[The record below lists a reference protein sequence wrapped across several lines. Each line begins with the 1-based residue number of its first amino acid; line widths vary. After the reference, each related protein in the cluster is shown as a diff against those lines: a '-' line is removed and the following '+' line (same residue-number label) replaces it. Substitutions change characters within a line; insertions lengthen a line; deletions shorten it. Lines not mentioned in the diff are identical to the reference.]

1 MQIARAAYKPKLPSA
16 LCGAVKVIE
25 GEATQSVANQ
35 DEIKALFPNTYGM
48 PIVEF
53 ESSEAE
59 NGMAMNVGVILSG
72 GQAPGGHNV
81 ITGLFDTIK
90 KIASEGPCIL
100 VGRCADYALEDFDN
114 VYIVDS
120 KSLSTGIALLAIK
133 AAQLAQDGLDAKTIA
148 HEMEYKRE
156 KVVTTFILDKL
167 EFLYKGGRCSGVAM
181 LGANVLGIKPSIVM
195 VDGKLQVG
203 KKYRGKLENCQMQY
217 VRDLLEQYAGR
228 IDTDRAFLSRT
239 AGVSDEQ
246 MKALQK
252 EIHKTLKFKEY
263 IVSTVGCTIT
273 SHCGERTFTF
283 EFMLK

>member
-1 MQIARAAYKPKLPSA
+1 MARTIISTDSPADVPAEIRERYDIRVIPLHIILDDDCFEDGVNIQPDDLYAFYKKSGRLPKTSAVSVAKYTDFFKELTQDGSSVVHISFSSA
-16 LCGAVKVIE
+16 L
-25 GEATQSVANQ
+25 SVTHQNARL
-35 DEIKALFPNTYGM
+35 A
-48 PIVEF
+48 
-53 ESSEAE
+53 A
-59 NGMAMNVGVILSG
+59 
-72 GQAPGGHNV
+72 
-81 ITGLFDTIK
+81 
-90 KIASEGPCIL
+90 
-100 VGRCADYALEDFDN
+100 EDFDN

-239 AGVSDEQ
+239 AGVSDGQ

>member
-1 MQIARAAYKPKLPSA
+1 LPKTSAVSVAEYTDFFKELTQDGSSVVHISFSSA
-16 LCGAVKVIE
+16 LS
-25 GEATQSVANQ
+25 ATHQNARL
-35 DEIKALFPNTYGM
+35 A
-48 PIVEF
+48 
-53 ESSEAE
+53 A
-59 NGMAMNVGVILSG
+59 
-72 GQAPGGHNV
+72 
-81 ITGLFDTIK
+81 
-90 KIASEGPCIL
+90 
-100 VGRCADYALEDFDN
+100 EDFDN

-195 VDGKLQVG
+195 ADGKLQVG

-228 IDTDRAFLSRT
+228 IDTDRAFLS
-239 AGVSDEQ
+239 
-246 MKALQK
+246 
-252 EIHKTLKFKEY
+252 
-263 IVSTVGCTIT
+263 
-273 SHCGERTFTF
+273 
-283 EFMLK
+283 

>member
-1 MQIARAAYKPKLPSA
+1 MARTIISTDSPADVPAEIRERYDIRVIPLHIILDDDCFEDGVNIQPDDLYAFYKKTGRLPKTSAVSVAEYTDFFKELTQDGSSVVHISFSSA
-16 LCGAVKVIE
+16 LS
-25 GEATQSVANQ
+25 ATHQNARL
-35 DEIKALFPNTYGM
+35 A
-48 PIVEF
+48 
-53 ESSEAE
+53 A
-59 NGMAMNVGVILSG
+59 
-72 GQAPGGHNV
+72 
-81 ITGLFDTIK
+81 
-90 KIASEGPCIL
+90 
-100 VGRCADYALEDFDN
+100 EDFDN

-195 VDGKLQVG
+195 ADGKLQVG
-203 KKYRGKLENCQMQY
+203 KKYRGKLENCQIQY

-246 MKALQK
+246 MKGLQK
-252 EIHKTLKFKEY
+252 EITTTLKFKEY

-273 SHCGERTFTF
+273 SHCGERTFSF

>member
-1 MQIARAAYKPKLPSA
+1 MARTIISTDSPADVPAEIRERYDIRVIPLHIILDDDCFEDGVNIQPDDLYAFYKKTGRLPKTSPVSVAEYTDFFKELTQDGSSVVHISFSSA
-16 LCGAVKVIE
+16 LS
-25 GEATQSVANQ
+25 ATHQNARL
-35 DEIKALFPNTYGM
+35 A
-48 PIVEF
+48 
-53 ESSEAE
+53 A
-59 NGMAMNVGVILSG
+59 
-72 GQAPGGHNV
+72 
-81 ITGLFDTIK
+81 
-90 KIASEGPCIL
+90 
-100 VGRCADYALEDFDN
+100 EDFDN

>member
-1 MQIARAAYKPKLPSA
+1 MARTIISTDSPADVPAEIRERYDIRVIPLHIILDDDCFEDGVNIQPDDLYAFYKKTGRLPKTSAVSVAEYTDFFKELTQDGSSVVHISFSSA
-16 LCGAVKVIE
+16 LS
-25 GEATQSVANQ
+25 ATHQNARL
-35 DEIKALFPNTYGM
+35 A
-48 PIVEF
+48 
-53 ESSEAE
+53 A
-59 NGMAMNVGVILSG
+59 
-72 GQAPGGHNV
+72 
-81 ITGLFDTIK
+81 
-90 KIASEGPCIL
+90 
-100 VGRCADYALEDFDN
+100 EDFDN

-252 EIHKTLKFKEY
+252 EINKTLKFKEY

>member
-1 MQIARAAYKPKLPSA
+1 MARTIISTDSPADVPAEIRERYDIRVIPLHIILDDDCFEDGVNIQPDDLYAFYKKTGRLPKTSAVSVAEYTDFFKELTQDGSSVVHISFSSA
-16 LCGAVKVIE
+16 LS
-25 GEATQSVANQ
+25 ATHQNARL
-35 DEIKALFPNTYGM
+35 A
-48 PIVEF
+48 
-53 ESSEAE
+53 A
-59 NGMAMNVGVILSG
+59 
-72 GQAPGGHNV
+72 
-81 ITGLFDTIK
+81 
-90 KIASEGPCIL
+90 
-100 VGRCADYALEDFDN
+100 EDFDN

-181 LGANVLGIKPSIVM
+181 LGANVLGIKHSIVM
-195 VDGKLQVG
+195 ADGKLQVG

>member
-1 MQIARAAYKPKLPSA
+1 MARTIISTDSPADVPAEIRERYDIRVIPLHIILDDDCFEDGVNIQPDDLYAFYKKTGRLPKTSAVSVAEYTDFFKELTQDGSSVVHISFSSA
-16 LCGAVKVIE
+16 LSATHQNARLAV
-25 GEATQSVANQ
+25 
-35 DEIKALFPNTYGM
+35 
-48 PIVEF
+48 
-53 ESSEAE
+53 
-59 NGMAMNVGVILSG
+59 
-72 GQAPGGHNV
+72 
-81 ITGLFDTIK
+81 
-90 KIASEGPCIL
+90 
-100 VGRCADYALEDFDN
+100 EDFDN

>member
-1 MQIARAAYKPKLPSA
+1 MARTIISTDSPADVPAEIRERYDIRVIPLHIILDDDCFEDGVNIQPDDLYAFYKKTGRLPKTSAVSVAEYTDFFKELTQDGSSVVHISFSSA
-16 LCGAVKVIE
+16 LS
-25 GEATQSVANQ
+25 ATHQNARL
-35 DEIKALFPNTYGM
+35 A
-48 PIVEF
+48 
-53 ESSEAE
+53 A
-59 NGMAMNVGVILSG
+59 
-72 GQAPGGHNV
+72 
-81 ITGLFDTIK
+81 
-90 KIASEGPCIL
+90 
-100 VGRCADYALEDFDN
+100 EDFDN

-195 VDGKLQVG
+195 ADGKLQVG

-252 EIHKTLKFKEY
+252 EINKTLKFKEY

>member
-1 MQIARAAYKPKLPSA
+1 MARTIISTDSPADVPAEIRERYDIRVIPLHIILDDDCFEDGVNIQPDDLYVFYKKTGRLPKTSAVSVAEYTDFFKELTQDGSSVMHISFSSA
-16 LCGAVKVIE
+16 LS
-25 GEATQSVANQ
+25 ATHQNARL
-35 DEIKALFPNTYGM
+35 A
-48 PIVEF
+48 
-53 ESSEAE
+53 A
-59 NGMAMNVGVILSG
+59 
-72 GQAPGGHNV
+72 
-81 ITGLFDTIK
+81 
-90 KIASEGPCIL
+90 
-100 VGRCADYALEDFDN
+100 EDFDN

-217 VRDLLEQYAGR
+217 VRDLLEQYTGR

>member
-1 MQIARAAYKPKLPSA
+1 MAKTIISTDSPADVPAEIRERYDIRVIPLHIILDDDCFEDGVNIQPDDLYAFYKKTGRLPKTSAVSVAEYTDFFQELTADGSSVVHISFSSA
-16 LCGAVKVIE
+16 LS
-25 GEATQSVANQ
+25 ATHQNARL
-35 DEIKALFPNTYGM
+35 A
-48 PIVEF
+48 
-53 ESSEAE
+53 A
-59 NGMAMNVGVILSG
+59 
-72 GQAPGGHNV
+72 
-81 ITGLFDTIK
+81 
-90 KIASEGPCIL
+90 
-100 VGRCADYALEDFDN
+100 EDFDN

-133 AAQLAQDGLDAKTIA
+133 AALLAQDGVDAKTIA

-195 VDGKLQVG
+195 TDGTLQVG

>member
-1 MQIARAAYKPKLPSA
+1 MARTIISTDSPADVPAEIREWYDIRVIPLHIILDDDCFEDGVNIQPDDLYAFYKKTGRLPKTSAVSVAEYTDFFKELTQDGSSVVHISFSSA
-16 LCGAVKVIE
+16 LS
-25 GEATQSVANQ
+25 ATHQNARL
-35 DEIKALFPNTYGM
+35 A
-48 PIVEF
+48 
-53 ESSEAE
+53 A
-59 NGMAMNVGVILSG
+59 
-72 GQAPGGHNV
+72 
-81 ITGLFDTIK
+81 
-90 KIASEGPCIL
+90 
-100 VGRCADYALEDFDN
+100 EDFDN

>member
-1 MQIARAAYKPKLPSA
+1 MARTIISTDSPADVPAEIRERYDIRVIPLHIILDDDCFEDGVNIQPDDLYAFYKKTGRLPKTSAVSVAEYTDFFRELTSNGSSVVHISFSSA
-16 LCGAVKVIE
+16 LS
-25 GEATQSVANQ
+25 ATHQNARL
-35 DEIKALFPNTYGM
+35 A
-48 PIVEF
+48 
-53 ESSEAE
+53 A
-59 NGMAMNVGVILSG
+59 
-72 GQAPGGHNV
+72 
-81 ITGLFDTIK
+81 
-90 KIASEGPCIL
+90 
-100 VGRCADYALEDFDN
+100 EDFDN

>member
-1 MQIARAAYKPKLPSA
+1 MARTIISTDSPADVPAEIRERYDIRVIPLHIILDDDCFEDGVNIQPDDLYAFYKKTGRLPKTSAVSVAEYTDFFKELTQDGSSVVHISFSSA
-16 LCGAVKVIE
+16 LS
-25 GEATQSVANQ
+25 ATHQNARL
-35 DEIKALFPNTYGM
+35 A
-48 PIVEF
+48 
-53 ESSEAE
+53 A
-59 NGMAMNVGVILSG
+59 
-72 GQAPGGHNV
+72 
-81 ITGLFDTIK
+81 
-90 KIASEGPCIL
+90 
-100 VGRCADYALEDFDN
+100 EDFDN

-263 IVSTVGCTIT
+263 IVATVGCTIT

>member
-1 MQIARAAYKPKLPSA
+1 MARTIISTDSPADVPAEIRERYDIRVIPLHIILDDDCFEDGVNIQPDDLYAFYKKTGRLSKTSAVSVAEYTDFFKELTQDGSSVVHISFSSA
-16 LCGAVKVIE
+16 LS
-25 GEATQSVANQ
+25 ATHQNARL
-35 DEIKALFPNTYGM
+35 A
-48 PIVEF
+48 
-53 ESSEAE
+53 A
-59 NGMAMNVGVILSG
+59 
-72 GQAPGGHNV
+72 
-81 ITGLFDTIK
+81 
-90 KIASEGPCIL
+90 
-100 VGRCADYALEDFDN
+100 EDFDN

-195 VDGKLQVG
+195 ADGKLQVG

-252 EIHKTLKFKEY
+252 EINKTLKFKEY

>member
-1 MQIARAAYKPKLPSA
+1 MARTIISTDSPADVPAEIRERYDIRVIPLHIILDDDCFEDGVNIQPDDLYAFYKKTGRLPKTSAVSVAEYTDFFKELTQDGSSVVHISFSSA
-16 LCGAVKVIE
+16 LS
-25 GEATQSVANQ
+25 ATHQNARL
-35 DEIKALFPNTYGM
+35 A
-48 PIVEF
+48 
-53 ESSEAE
+53 A
-59 NGMAMNVGVILSG
+59 
-72 GQAPGGHNV
+72 
-81 ITGLFDTIK
+81 
-90 KIASEGPCIL
+90 
-100 VGRCADYALEDFDN
+100 EDFDN

-181 LGANVLGIKPSIVM
+181 LGANVLGIKPSFVM

>member
-1 MQIARAAYKPKLPSA
+1 MARTIISTDSPADVPAEIRERYDIRVIPLHIILDDDCFEDGVNIQPDDLYAFYKKTGRLPKTSAVSVAEYSDFFKELTQDGSSVVHISFSSA
-16 LCGAVKVIE
+16 LS
-25 GEATQSVANQ
+25 ATHQNARL
-35 DEIKALFPNTYGM
+35 A
-48 PIVEF
+48 
-53 ESSEAE
+53 A
-59 NGMAMNVGVILSG
+59 
-72 GQAPGGHNV
+72 
-81 ITGLFDTIK
+81 
-90 KIASEGPCIL
+90 
-100 VGRCADYALEDFDN
+100 EDFDN

>member
-1 MQIARAAYKPKLPSA
+1 MARTIISTDSPADVPAEIRERYDIRVIPLHIILDDDCFEDGVNIQPDDLYAFYKKTGRLPKTSAVSVAEYTDFFKELTQDGSSVVHISFSSA
-16 LCGAVKVIE
+16 LS
-25 GEATQSVANQ
+25 ATHQNARL
-35 DEIKALFPNTYGM
+35 A
-48 PIVEF
+48 
-53 ESSEAE
+53 A
-59 NGMAMNVGVILSG
+59 
-72 GQAPGGHNV
+72 
-81 ITGLFDTIK
+81 
-90 KIASEGPCIL
+90 
-100 VGRCADYALEDFDN
+100 EDFDN

-217 VRDLLEQYAGR
+217 VRDLLKQYAGR

>member
-1 MQIARAAYKPKLPSA
+1 MARTIISTDSSADVPAEIRERYDIRVIPLHIILDDDCFEDGVNIQPDDLYAFYKKTGRLPKTSAVSVAEYTDFFKELTQDGSSVVHISFSSA
-16 LCGAVKVIE
+16 LS
-25 GEATQSVANQ
+25 ATHQNARL
-35 DEIKALFPNTYGM
+35 A
-48 PIVEF
+48 
-53 ESSEAE
+53 A
-59 NGMAMNVGVILSG
+59 
-72 GQAPGGHNV
+72 
-81 ITGLFDTIK
+81 
-90 KIASEGPCIL
+90 
-100 VGRCADYALEDFDN
+100 EDFDN

-195 VDGKLQVG
+195 ADGKLQVG

>member
-1 MQIARAAYKPKLPSA
+1 MARTIISTDSPADVPAEIRERYDIRVIPLHIILDDDCFEDGVNIQPDDLYAFYKKTGRLPKTSAVSVAEYTDFFKELTQDGSSVVHISFSSA
-16 LCGAVKVIE
+16 LS
-25 GEATQSVANQ
+25 ATHQNARL
-35 DEIKALFPNTYGM
+35 A
-48 PIVEF
+48 
-53 ESSEAE
+53 A
-59 NGMAMNVGVILSG
+59 
-72 GQAPGGHNV
+72 
-81 ITGLFDTIK
+81 
-90 KIASEGPCIL
+90 
-100 VGRCADYALEDFDN
+100 EDFDN

-167 EFLYKGGRCSGVAM
+167 EFLYKGGRCSGIAM

-195 VDGKLQVG
+195 ADGKLQVG

>member
-1 MQIARAAYKPKLPSA
+1 MCRRKFGNDIRVIPLHIILDDDCFEDGVNIQPDDLYAFYKKTGRLPKTSAVSVAEYTDFFKELTQDGSSVVHISFSSA
-16 LCGAVKVIE
+16 LS
-25 GEATQSVANQ
+25 ATHQNARL
-35 DEIKALFPNTYGM
+35 A
-48 PIVEF
+48 
-53 ESSEAE
+53 A
-59 NGMAMNVGVILSG
+59 
-72 GQAPGGHNV
+72 
-81 ITGLFDTIK
+81 
-90 KIASEGPCIL
+90 
-100 VGRCADYALEDFDN
+100 EDFDN

>member
-1 MQIARAAYKPKLPSA
+1 MARTIISTDSPADVPAEIRERYDIRVIPLHIILDNDCFEDGVNIQPDDLYAFYKKTGRLPRTSAVSVAEYTDFFQELTKDGSSVVHISFSSA
-16 LCGAVKVIE
+16 LS
-25 GEATQSVANQ
+25 ATHQNARL
-35 DEIKALFPNTYGM
+35 A
-48 PIVEF
+48 
-53 ESSEAE
+53 A
-59 NGMAMNVGVILSG
+59 
-72 GQAPGGHNV
+72 
-81 ITGLFDTIK
+81 
-90 KIASEGPCIL
+90 
-100 VGRCADYALEDFDN
+100 EDFDN

-120 KSLSTGIALLAIK
+120 KSLTTGITLLAIK
-133 AAQLAQDGLDAKTIA
+133 AAQLAKDGVDAKTIA

-167 EFLYKGGRCSGVAM
+167 EFLYKGGRCSGIAM

-195 VDGKLQVG
+195 ADGTLQVG

>member
-1 MQIARAAYKPKLPSA
+1 MARTIISTDSPADVPAEIRERYDIRVIPLHIILDDDCFEDGVNIQPDDLYAFYKKNGRLPKTSAVSVAEYTDFFKELTQDGSSVVHISFSSA
-16 LCGAVKVIE
+16 LS
-25 GEATQSVANQ
+25 ATHQNARL
-35 DEIKALFPNTYGM
+35 A
-48 PIVEF
+48 
-53 ESSEAE
+53 A
-59 NGMAMNVGVILSG
+59 
-72 GQAPGGHNV
+72 
-81 ITGLFDTIK
+81 
-90 KIASEGPCIL
+90 
-100 VGRCADYALEDFDN
+100 EDFDN

>member
-1 MQIARAAYKPKLPSA
+1 MARTIISTDSPADVPAEIRERYDIRVIPLHIILDDDCFEDGVNIQPDDLYAFYKKTGRLPKTSAVSVAEYTDFFKELTQDGSSVVHISFSSA
-16 LCGAVKVIE
+16 LS
-25 GEATQSVANQ
+25 ATHQNARL
-35 DEIKALFPNTYGM
+35 A
-48 PIVEF
+48 
-53 ESSEAE
+53 A
-59 NGMAMNVGVILSG
+59 
-72 GQAPGGHNV
+72 
-81 ITGLFDTIK
+81 
-90 KIASEGPCIL
+90 
-100 VGRCADYALEDFDN
+100 EDFDN

-252 EIHKTLKFKEY
+252 EMHKTLKFKEY

>member
-1 MQIARAAYKPKLPSA
+1 MARTIISTDSPADVPAEIRERYDIRVIPLHIILDDDCFEDGVNIQPDDLYAFYKKTGRLPKTSAVSVAEYTDFFKELTQDGSSVVHISFSSA
-16 LCGAVKVIE
+16 LS
-25 GEATQSVANQ
+25 ATHQNARL
-35 DEIKALFPNTYGM
+35 A
-48 PIVEF
+48 
-53 ESSEAE
+53 A
-59 NGMAMNVGVILSG
+59 
-72 GQAPGGHNV
+72 
-81 ITGLFDTIK
+81 
-90 KIASEGPCIL
+90 
-100 VGRCADYALEDFDN
+100 EDFDN

-239 AGVSDEQ
+239 AGISDEQ

>member
-1 MQIARAAYKPKLPSA
+1 MARTIISTDSPADVPAEIRERYDIRVIPLHIILDDDCFEDGVNIQPDDLYAFYKKTGRLPKTSAVSVAEYTDFFKELTQDGSSVVHISFSSA
-16 LCGAVKVIE
+16 LS
-25 GEATQSVANQ
+25 ATHQNARL
-35 DEIKALFPNTYGM
+35 A
-48 PIVEF
+48 
-53 ESSEAE
+53 A
-59 NGMAMNVGVILSG
+59 
-72 GQAPGGHNV
+72 
-81 ITGLFDTIK
+81 
-90 KIASEGPCIL
+90 
-100 VGRCADYALEDFDN
+100 EDFDN

-133 AAQLAQDGLDAKTIA
+133 AAQFAQDGLDAKTIA

-195 VDGKLQVG
+195 ADGKLQVG

>member
-1 MQIARAAYKPKLPSA
+1 MAGTIISTDSPADVPAEIRERYDIRVIPLHIILDDDCFEDGVNIQPDDLYAFYKKTGRLPKTSAVSVAEYTDFFKELTQDGSSVVHISFSSA
-16 LCGAVKVIE
+16 LS
-25 GEATQSVANQ
+25 ATHQNARL
-35 DEIKALFPNTYGM
+35 A
-48 PIVEF
+48 
-53 ESSEAE
+53 A
-59 NGMAMNVGVILSG
+59 
-72 GQAPGGHNV
+72 
-81 ITGLFDTIK
+81 
-90 KIASEGPCIL
+90 
-100 VGRCADYALEDFDN
+100 EDFDN

-167 EFLYKGGRCSGVAM
+167 EFLYKGGRCSGIAM

>member
-1 MQIARAAYKPKLPSA
+1 MARTIISTDSPADVPAEIRERYDIRVIPLHIILDDDCFEDGVNIQPDDLYAFYKKTGRLPKTSAVSVAEYTDFFKELTQDGSSVVHISFSSA
-16 LCGAVKVIE
+16 LS
-25 GEATQSVANQ
+25 ATHQNARL
-35 DEIKALFPNTYGM
+35 A
-48 PIVEF
+48 
-53 ESSEAE
+53 A
-59 NGMAMNVGVILSG
+59 
-72 GQAPGGHNV
+72 
-81 ITGLFDTIK
+81 
-90 KIASEGPCIL
+90 
-100 VGRCADYALEDFDN
+100 EDFDN

-217 VRDLLEQYAGR
+217 VRDLLEQYTGR

>member
-1 MQIARAAYKPKLPSA
+1 MARTIISTDSPADVPAEIRERYDIRVIPLHIILDDDYFEDGVNIQPDDLYVFYKKTGRLPKTSAVSVAEYTDFFKELTQDGSSVVHISFSSA
-16 LCGAVKVIE
+16 LS
-25 GEATQSVANQ
+25 ATHQNARL
-35 DEIKALFPNTYGM
+35 A
-48 PIVEF
+48 
-53 ESSEAE
+53 A
-59 NGMAMNVGVILSG
+59 
-72 GQAPGGHNV
+72 
-81 ITGLFDTIK
+81 
-90 KIASEGPCIL
+90 
-100 VGRCADYALEDFDN
+100 EDFDN

-252 EIHKTLKFKEY
+252 EIHKTLKFKEH

>member
-1 MQIARAAYKPKLPSA
+1 MARTIISTDSPADVPAEIRERYDIRVIPLHIILDDDCFEDGVNIQPDDLYAFYKKTGRLPKTSAVSVAEYTDFFKELTQDGSSVVHISFSSA
-16 LCGAVKVIE
+16 LS
-25 GEATQSVANQ
+25 ATHQNARL
-35 DEIKALFPNTYGM
+35 A
-48 PIVEF
+48 
-53 ESSEAE
+53 A
-59 NGMAMNVGVILSG
+59 
-72 GQAPGGHNV
+72 
-81 ITGLFDTIK
+81 
-90 KIASEGPCIL
+90 
-100 VGRCADYALEDFDN
+100 EDFDN

-217 VRDLLEQYAGR
+217 IRDLLEQYAGR

>member
-1 MQIARAAYKPKLPSA
+1 MARTIISTDSPADVPAEIRERYDIRVIPLHIILDDDCFEDGVNIQPDDLYAFYKKTGRLPKTSAVSVAEYTDFFKELTQDGSSVVHISFSSA
-16 LCGAVKVIE
+16 LS
-25 GEATQSVANQ
+25 ATHQNARL
-35 DEIKALFPNTYGM
+35 A
-48 PIVEF
+48 
-53 ESSEAE
+53 A
-59 NGMAMNVGVILSG
+59 
-72 GQAPGGHNV
+72 
-81 ITGLFDTIK
+81 
-90 KIASEGPCIL
+90 
-100 VGRCADYALEDFDN
+100 EDFDN

-133 AAQLAQDGLDAKTIA
+133 AAQLAQDGLDAQTIA

>member
-1 MQIARAAYKPKLPSA
+1 MARTIISTDSPADVPAEIRERYDIRVIPLHIILDDDCFEDGVNIQPDDLYAFYKKTGRLPKTSAVSVAEYTDFFKELTQDGSSVVHISFSSA
-16 LCGAVKVIE
+16 LS
-25 GEATQSVANQ
+25 ATHQNARL
-35 DEIKALFPNTYGM
+35 A
-48 PIVEF
+48 
-53 ESSEAE
+53 A
-59 NGMAMNVGVILSG
+59 
-72 GQAPGGHNV
+72 
-81 ITGLFDTIK
+81 
-90 KIASEGPCIL
+90 
-100 VGRCADYALEDFDN
+100 EDFDN

-217 VRDLLEQYAGR
+217 VCDLLEQYTGR

>member
-1 MQIARAAYKPKLPSA
+1 MARTIISTDSPADVPAEIRERYDIRVIPLHIILDDDCFEDGVNIQPDDLYAFYKKTGRLPKTSAVSVAEYTDFFKELTQDGSSVVHISFSSA
-16 LCGAVKVIE
+16 LS
-25 GEATQSVANQ
+25 ATHQNARL
-35 DEIKALFPNTYGM
+35 A
-48 PIVEF
+48 
-53 ESSEAE
+53 A
-59 NGMAMNVGVILSG
+59 A
-72 GQAPGGHNV
+72 
-81 ITGLFDTIK
+81 
-90 KIASEGPCIL
+90 
-100 VGRCADYALEDFDN
+100 DFDN

>member
-1 MQIARAAYKPKLPSA
+1 MARTIISTDSPADVPAEIRERYDIRVIPLHIILDDDCFEDGVNIQPDDLYAFYKKTGRLPKTSAVSVAEYTDFFKELTQDGSSVVHISFSSA
-16 LCGAVKVIE
+16 L
-25 GEATQSVANQ
+25 SVTHQNARLT
-35 DEIKALFPNTYGM
+35 A
-48 PIVEF
+48 
-53 ESSEAE
+53 
-59 NGMAMNVGVILSG
+59 
-72 GQAPGGHNV
+72 
-81 ITGLFDTIK
+81 
-90 KIASEGPCIL
+90 
-100 VGRCADYALEDFDN
+100 EDFDN

>member
-1 MQIARAAYKPKLPSA
+1 MARTIISTDSPADVPAEIRERYDIRVIPLHITLDNDCFEDGVNIQPDDLYAFYKKTGRLPKTSAVSVAEYTDFFQELTKDGSSVVHISFSSA
-16 LCGAVKVIE
+16 LS
-25 GEATQSVANQ
+25 ATHQNARL
-35 DEIKALFPNTYGM
+35 A
-48 PIVEF
+48 
-53 ESSEAE
+53 A
-59 NGMAMNVGVILSG
+59 
-72 GQAPGGHNV
+72 
-81 ITGLFDTIK
+81 
-90 KIASEGPCIL
+90 
-100 VGRCADYALEDFDN
+100 EDFDN

-120 KSLSTGIALLAIK
+120 KSLTTGITLLAIK
-133 AAQLAQDGLDAKTIA
+133 AAQLAKDGVDAKTIA

-167 EFLYKGGRCSGVAM
+167 EFLYKGGRCSGIAM
-181 LGANVLGIKPSIVM
+181 LGANVLGIKPSIIM
-195 VDGKLQVG
+195 ADGTLQVG
-203 KKYRGKLENCQMQY
+203 KKYRGKLENCQIQY

>member
-1 MQIARAAYKPKLPSA
+1 MARTIISTDSPADVPAEIRERYDIRVIPLHIILDDDCFDDGVNIQPDDLYAFYKKTGRLPKTSAVSVAEYTDFFKELTQDGSSVVHISFSSA
-16 LCGAVKVIE
+16 LS
-25 GEATQSVANQ
+25 ATHQNARL
-35 DEIKALFPNTYGM
+35 A
-48 PIVEF
+48 
-53 ESSEAE
+53 A
-59 NGMAMNVGVILSG
+59 
-72 GQAPGGHNV
+72 
-81 ITGLFDTIK
+81 
-90 KIASEGPCIL
+90 
-100 VGRCADYALEDFDN
+100 EDFDN

>member
-1 MQIARAAYKPKLPSA
+1 MARTIISTDSSADVPAEIRERYDIRVIPLHIILDDDCFEDGVNIQPDDLYAFYKKTGRLPKTSAVSVAEYTDFFKELTQDGSSVVHISFSSA
-16 LCGAVKVIE
+16 LS
-25 GEATQSVANQ
+25 ATHQNARL
-35 DEIKALFPNTYGM
+35 A
-48 PIVEF
+48 
-53 ESSEAE
+53 A
-59 NGMAMNVGVILSG
+59 
-72 GQAPGGHNV
+72 
-81 ITGLFDTIK
+81 
-90 KIASEGPCIL
+90 
-100 VGRCADYALEDFDN
+100 EDFDN

-203 KKYRGKLENCQMQY
+203 KKYRGKLENCQTQY

>member
-1 MQIARAAYKPKLPSA
+1 MARTIISTDSPADVPAEIRERYDIRVIPLHIILDDDCFEDGVNIQPDDLYAFYKKSGRLPKTSAVSVAEYTDFFKELTQDGSSVVHISFSSA
-16 LCGAVKVIE
+16 LS
-25 GEATQSVANQ
+25 ATHQNARL
-35 DEIKALFPNTYGM
+35 A
-48 PIVEF
+48 
-53 ESSEAE
+53 A
-59 NGMAMNVGVILSG
+59 
-72 GQAPGGHNV
+72 
-81 ITGLFDTIK
+81 
-90 KIASEGPCIL
+90 
-100 VGRCADYALEDFDN
+100 EDFDN

-239 AGVSDEQ
+239 AGISDEQ

>member
-1 MQIARAAYKPKLPSA
+1 MARTIISTDSPADVPAEIRERYDIRVIPLHIILDDDYFEDGVNIQPDDLYVFYKKTGRLPKTSAVSVAEYTDFFKELTQDGSSVVHISFSSA
-16 LCGAVKVIE
+16 LS
-25 GEATQSVANQ
+25 ATHQNARL
-35 DEIKALFPNTYGM
+35 A
-48 PIVEF
+48 
-53 ESSEAE
+53 A
-59 NGMAMNVGVILSG
+59 
-72 GQAPGGHNV
+72 
-81 ITGLFDTIK
+81 
-90 KIASEGPCIL
+90 
-100 VGRCADYALEDFDN
+100 EDFDN

-195 VDGKLQVG
+195 ADGKLQVG